1 MPRSKQ
7 HRHAD
12 LATKKDIRLAV
23 EELAAATQKGFLDV
37 NKRFG
42 KVDKRL
48 ASADK
53 KFISIDKRFA
63 AIDKRFDEVDKRFD
77 EVDKRF
83 TEVDKRFTEV
93 NAKIDTMKDEIIR
106 EFKVVAENIHQ
117 DVAGANKDEISLIKD
132 QLIPDHETRIQI
144 LEKHS
149 GLPVSPHY

>member
-7 HRHAD
+7 HHHAD

-83 TEVDKRFTEV
+83 TEV